1 MKIRKN
7 DTVLIISGKDR
18 GKKGKVRQVFPKD
31 STLTV
36 EGLNMVK
43 RHSRTQGQ
51 ARQGG
56 IIELEAP
63 LDISNVMLLCSKCN
77 KPVRLGFRV
86 LGDGKKVRIC
96 KACGEVID

>member
-1 MKIRKN
+1 MIIRKN

-18 GKKGKVRQVFPKD
+18 GKKGKVRQVFPNDKA
-31 STLTV
+31 LTV

-63 LDISNVMLLCSKCN
+63 LDISNVMFLCSKCS
-77 KPVRLGFRV
+77 KPVRLGIKI
-86 LGDGKKVRIC
+86 LGDGKKVRFC